1 MNKEQ
6 FNKLN
11 IKSQIKYFNE
21 LLKKFDSISQVC
33 KQIGIAP
40 STVKDR
46 FKSNRYY
53 FDADIKQ
60 YLEVVEIV
68 SNTEDYDNNN
78 NSYNLNEIIEN
89 KSMTNVT
96 PNNIN
101 KNLVLNN
108 ESLKALEFITLNLNK
123 LENIVSNVDDISRNT
138 GYDYIKIDIPD
149 AENIRTTI
157 KVNAEVW
164 SLFSEL
170 ATKNKQFD
178 KQDLLSQA
186 LFDFYNKH
194 IK

>member
-11 IKSQIKYFNE
+11 VKSQIKYFNE

-53 FDADIKQ
+53 FDADTKQ

-68 SNTEDYDNNN
+68 SNTEDYDNNT
-78 NSYNLNEIIEN
+78 NSYKRNEIIEN
-89 KSMTNVT
+89 KSMTNVV
-96 PNNIN
+96 PGNGNNG
-101 KNLVLNN
+101 LVLNN
-108 ESLKALEFITLNLNK
+108 ERLRALEFITLNLNK
-123 LENIVSNVDDISRNT
+123 LENIVNNVDDISRNT
-138 GYDYIKIDIPD
+138 KYDYIKIDIPD

-186 LFDFYNKH
+186 LLDFCNKH
-194 IK
+194 MK